1 MEKSCKCIGQRVLEP
16 CSRLWEPCLNPLNA
30 HFSSDLTLLMKLF
43 ILLVMPEG
51 IQGTWGHDLTA
62 EVCLGFILPLSL
74 SLSLGGILSARLQL
88 SDRKRG
94 VCVLSS
100 QRQRLLG
107 PQMTRAEIIHAR
119 LDLQVNLTFPPSP
132 LHHCMSQ
139 TGKQIWGKSDKRPPL
154 CDWSDGYIV

>member
-1 MEKSCKCIGQRVLEP
+1 MEKSWKFIGQRVLEP

-74 SLSLGGILSARLQL
+74 SLSEG
-88 SDRKRG
+88 
-94 VCVLSS
+94 SS
-100 QRQRLLG
+100 QPVSSSLTGNGGCVFSPHSASGCLG

-154 CDWSDGYIV
+154 CEWSDGYIV